1 MTRARE
7 LSRLVTPTNFT
18 VDAANARVGVGST
31 TPASKLDV
39 EGTLTADVVSV
50 GGSVTAATFFG
61 DGEGLTNV
69 GFDTSQISANSI
81 SVTGVVTATTF
92 SGNATS
98 ATNAQGLTGTP
109 NIVVGLATVGTALSL
124 ADNVKAR
131 FGTGGDLEIFH
142 DGSNSFIKDV
152 GTGILQL
159 NTNYFQVKNAADD
172 EFLIQASQNGAVSLR
187 FDNSEKFTTTNTGA
201 VVTGI
206 LTATSFEGSGENLT
220 DLPASGDANDIT
232 ACLFI

>member
-18 VDAANARVGVGST
+18 VDAANARVGIGST
-31 TPASKLDV
+31 LPATKLDV

-124 ADNVKAR
+124 ADNVKTR

-142 DGSNSFIKDV
+142 TGGHGFIRNTTGQLSIRDDSEVNITDLSANYIFKGTAGGSV
-152 GTGILQL
+152 ELYH
-159 NTNYFQVKNAADD
+159 NTSK
-172 EFLIQASQNGAVSLR
+172 
-187 FDNSEKFTTTNTGA
+187 KFETAPTGA

-220 DLPASGDANDIT
+220 NLPASGDANDIT